1 MKRIVLGVVVLIAIA
16 AMCAGVF
23 AQRGPAGQRQI
34 MLFDRTGKL
43 IKTVG
48 DPGPQGTMTI
58 SPAGKKVA
66 AARQGV
72 IYVYD
77 VATGAFKKASSG
89 PDNQPTWS
97 ADSSRIAFQSNR
109 GGNGTGLYVTPAN
122 GSGSEELQYL
132 LGPVPTLT
140 GWSVD
145 GRYLTYS
152 VADPASPETG
162 NDLWA
167 VRIVGE
173 KKALLLMRTAA
184 AESGP
189 RISPDGRF
197 LTYRSNES
205 GRNEF
210 YIRPF
215 NSENPTVLPS
225 GPIVKISD
233 GIGTAGLR
241 WRSDGKEVYYI
252 SDAGNW
258 MSVEIST
265 TPSLKVGTP
274 VTLFQLPAA
283 YMSGQQTAGFSDV
296 SADGKIFALFV
307 PVTPAARR

>member
-1 MKRIVLGVVVLIAIA
+1 MKRIVLGVVVLISIA
-16 AMCAGVF
+16 AMCAGVL
-23 AQRGPAGQRQI
+23 AQRGPGGQRQI
-34 MLFDRTGKL
+34 MLFDRAGKL

-58 SPAGKKVA
+58 SPDGKRVA
-66 AARQGV
+66 AVRQGV
-72 IYVYD
+72 INVYD
-77 VATGAFKKASSG
+77 VATGAFSKVSSG

-97 ADSSRIAFQSNR
+97 ADSTKVAFQSNR
-109 GGNGTGLYVTPAN
+109 GGGTGLYVAPAN
-122 GSGSEELQYL
+122 GSGTEELQYL

-140 GWSVD
+140 GWSTD
-145 GRYLTYS
+145 GRYLLYS
-152 VADPASPETG
+152 ATDPAAPETR

-167 VRIVGE
+167 VQIVGE
-173 KKALLLMRTAA
+173 KKALVLMRTAA
-184 AESGP
+184 GETGP

-197 LTYRSNES
+197 LSYRSNES
-205 GRNEF
+205 GTAEF

-215 NSENPTVLPS
+215 DSANPTVLPG
-225 GPIVKISD
+225 GPAVKVSN

-252 SDAGNW
+252 SADGKW
-258 MSVEIST
+258 MSVEITT
-265 TPSLKVGTP
+265 TPSLKTGTP

-307 PVTPAARR
+307 PVTPGAPQ